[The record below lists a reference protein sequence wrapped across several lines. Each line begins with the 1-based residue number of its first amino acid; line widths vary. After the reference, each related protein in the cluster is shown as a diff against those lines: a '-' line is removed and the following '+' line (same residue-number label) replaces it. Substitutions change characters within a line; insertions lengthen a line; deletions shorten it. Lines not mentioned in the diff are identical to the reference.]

1 MAFAPLLGG
10 AAPSRTSDRRCR
22 SKSCYILQGN
32 EWFVEGGSGGK
43 QTHKVSGSYKF
54 GHVITI
60 TGYGAGLCA
69 IERHDCRTAKTKHT

>member
-1 MAFAPLLGG
+1 MAFAPLSGG
-10 AAPSRTSDRRCR
+10 AAPSRTSGRRCR

-32 EWFVEGGSGGK
+32 ESFVEGGSGGGTSGGK

-69 IERHDCRTAKTKHT
+69 IET